1 MVQDFWEKRT
11 EGADQEVLLLLLHAQ
26 HTQTVPKHLAKTR
39 DVRLF

>member
-11 EGADQEVLLLLLHAQ
+11 EGADQEELLLLLHAQ
-26 HTQTVPKHLAKTR
+26 RTQTVPKHLAKAR